1 MCVYG
6 GVCVRVCVRVSVW
19 THLLDIV
26 RKMLTEVFQCIYV
39 LSVIVLRL
47 LIYIV
52 DCHHPLVHTLI
63 Y

>member
-1 MCVYG
+1 M
-6 GVCVRVCVRVSVW
+6 RVCVRVSVW
-19 THLLDIV
+19 THLLDMV

-52 DCHHPLVHTLI
+52 DLI
-63 Y
+63 AFVLCPSGLR